1 MVPLFRPLAR
11 LPASTMR
18 LAVVLAICALSALL
32 PPALCSEPLAA
43 TVVAVDVTAARELVR
58 SGGHRYLDVRT
69 EEEIRKGHVE
79 DSVNVPYLFFSS
91 SGTEKNPKFIEQ
103 VKAHFDKQDSI
114 VVGCRSG
121 VRSQLACADLMAA
134 GFENVKN
141 MEGGFLSWVE
151 NGFAVKKPEVQ
162 EEL

>member
-1 MVPLFRPLAR
+1 
-11 LPASTMR
+11 MR

-91 SGTEKNPKFIEQ
+91 SG
-103 VKAHFDKQDSI
+103 KAMRCLAST
-114 VVGCRSG
+114 GCRSG